1 VQKGI
6 FYAGTLRF
14 DKMLKVLLFPI
25 FAIPKRP
32 IFKEVPGLPSLTL
45 LAICD
50 LEKLKASTN

>member
-50 LEKLKASTN
+50 LEKL